1 MSPILC
7 RHIMII

>member
-7 RHIMII
+7 PYT